1 MICAGQYHTG
11 LSIMKKIDVT
21 KQTLAIAAMALTVMP
36 QCLFADAG
44 KKVSADSY
52 ILLNAEGEPTSTAAR
67 CLQDHQT
74 SLVWELKTDD
84 DSLHD
89 KDKIFRWGGVGADK
103 VGSIAFDDW
112 NALVKAANNDMLCG
126 FTDWRVPTIDELK
139 QLYTLQQSSDIKPYF
154 SNTLASPYWSVSAYE
169 KYPEHAQTVHFGNG
183 VSYDYTGYRG
193 NPLPV
198 HLVRG
203 NKQDVPQ

>member
-1 MICAGQYHTG
+1 M
-11 LSIMKKIDVT
+11 
-21 KQTLAIAAMALTVMP
+21 AAMVITVIP
-36 QCLFADAG
+36 QYLFADTE
-44 KKVSADSY
+44 KKVSADFY
-52 ILLNAEGEPTSTAAR
+52 ISLSAEGEPTSTAAR

-74 SLVWELKTDD
+74 SLVWELKADD

-112 NALVKAANNDMLCG
+112 NALVKAANNDTLCG

-139 QLYTLQQSSDIKPYF
+139 QLYSLQQSSEIKPYF

-183 VSYDYTGYRG
+183 VSYYYNGYRG

-203 NKQDVPQ
+203 NKQDSPQ